1 VDAVVPVGSWSRRI
15 VITGLHASAHIGW
28 TADERASPQLLVLDL
43 VLDLVSGDR
52 VSGNRVLGDRVLGDR
67 VAEERVAGNLVS
79 GDRVSG
85 NLVSGALSAPIDD
98 LAGTVD
104 YAELSARVAEL
115 VAHSSRRLLE
125 ALAGDVLTEVLRDR
139 RVDAATVTVHKPGAP
154 MSVEVDDVAVVV
166 SGRS

>member
-52 VSGNRVLGDRVLGDR
+52 VSGN
-67 VAEERVAGNLVS
+67 LVS

-85 NLVSGALSAPIDD
+85 NLVSGALPAPIDD

>member
-52 VSGNRVLGDRVLGDR
+52 V
-67 VAEERVAGNLVS
+67 AGNLVS

-85 NLVSGALSAPIDD
+85 NLVSGALPAPIDD